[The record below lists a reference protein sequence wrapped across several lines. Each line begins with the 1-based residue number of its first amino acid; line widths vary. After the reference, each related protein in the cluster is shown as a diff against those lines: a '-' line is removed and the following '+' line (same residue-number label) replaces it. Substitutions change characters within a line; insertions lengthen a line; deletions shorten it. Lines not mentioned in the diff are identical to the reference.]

1 MVPAL
6 MRLTGFTLLAGLAFA
21 VARYPSGALV
31 PGALLL
37 AYLCLLQLRPSAWL
51 VVVPALL
58 PVLDLSPWTGE
69 FYFGEFELLLLAS
82 AAAGYIALAGE
93 RASAQLP
100 GPVAITLAAYACV
113 FAVAAVIGLLPLERP
128 GVGEFATYSSRYNAL
143 RVFSGPGFALLL
155 LPLLLRVPADS
166 ARRLLGIGMVTGLVL
181 AALAVTWERAA
192 FPGLLNF
199 AADYRTT
206 GPFFAMHTGGAAL
219 DAWLALSFPF
229 AALWVLRARSLA
241 SQAFSATVALLGLY
255 ASVALFSRDIYL
267 AYGGAAVV
275 AASIVAIGAT
285 RAGVL
290 RPTLLLAAFVA
301 LGVVAFTLT
310 RVFASSGYR
319 GLAAA
324 LALLVAAA
332 VLSAVTSRPRL
343 PVPALAGLV
352 AAIVIA
358 TTVDKGAYL
367 AVAASATTFAAG
379 LPLLRSKSAHAAA
392 TIAVAA
398 FAGLAAGAVAVA
410 VHWGGSSAALP
421 SVALAL
427 IAVAIV
433 AVGWARAPGSWRQ
446 GTVLRTAVILAV
458 MLGTLVPASASYYL
472 GTRFATTR
480 DDLAARVKHWRG
492 ALALMDGGTMAQA
505 FGSGL
510 GRYPDRYFWGNPGG
524 ETPGALAYVE
534 EGSRNVFLRL
544 GVARYQA
551 GYGEALRVLQQVDA
565 PPGGRYVFSA
575 DIRRNSEHALLQA
588 AVCERW
594 LIYPQNCSPAWL
606 RLGKD
611 AGDTWRRYEVELR
624 KLPASPAAP
633 YLRPPT
639 QLELAAVGAGGR
651 IDIDNVSLVD
661 METGVEL
668 VRNGSFA
675 RANQRWFFSS
685 DRSHLPWHVKNFAV
699 NTLFE
704 TGWAGLATMGLLL
717 ACVTAVVGRRA
728 LGGDWDALAQLA
740 ALTAFMLVG
749 LFDSLFDVPR
759 LAFAFFLLLAVACM
773 VPVTPRCRPSAHRPG
788 NAAAPP

>member
-1 MVPAL
+1 MPTL
-6 MRLTGFTLLAGLAFA
+6 MRLTGFILLACLAFA

-31 PGALLL
+31 PGALLA

-93 RASAQLP
+93 PARARLP
-100 GPVAITLAAYACV
+100 RAVAVALAAYACV
-113 FAVAAVIGLLPLERP
+113 LAVAAVTGLLPLERP
-128 GVGEFATYSSRYNAL
+128 APGELASYSSRYNAL

-155 LPLLLRVPADS
+155 LPLLWRIPADS
-166 ARRLLGIGMVTGLVL
+166 ARRLLGIGTVVGLFL

-206 GPFFAMHTGGAAL
+206 GTFFAMHTGGAAL

-229 AALWVLRARSLA
+229 AALWVLRARSPVAQA
-241 SQAFSATVALLGLY
+241 SAVAVALLALY

-275 AASIVAIGAT
+275 AASIGGIRAW

-290 RPTLLLAAFVA
+290 RPTLLLAAAVA
-301 LGVVAFTLT
+301 LVVVAFTLT

-332 VLSAVTSRPRL
+332 VLSAFTARPRL
-343 PVPALAGLV
+343 PAPAFAGIL
-352 AAIVIA
+352 AAIAMA
-358 TTVDKGAYL
+358 TAVDKGAYL

-379 LPLLRSKSAHAAA
+379 LPLLRSKAAHAAA

-398 FAGLAAGAVAVA
+398 FAGMAAGAVAVA

-421 SVALAL
+421 SFVVVL

-433 AVGWARAPGSWRQ
+433 AAGWAHAPGRW
-446 GTVLRTAVILAV
+446 GHGAALRTAVILAV

-472 GTRFATTR
+472 GTRFGTAR

-492 ALALMDGGTMAQA
+492 ALALMGGGTVAQV
-505 FGSGL
+505 FGTGL
-510 GRYPDRYFWGNPGG
+510 GRYPDRYYWGNPAG

-544 GVARYQA
+544 GVARYRA

-565 PPGGRYVFSA
+565 PPGGRYLFSA
-575 DIRRNSEHALLQA
+575 DIRRNSELALLQA

-606 RLGKD
+606 RLDKD
-611 AGDTWRRYEVELR
+611 TGDTWRRYQVELR
-624 KLPASPAAP
+624 KLPASPASP
-633 YLRPPT
+633 YLQPPT

-651 IDIDNVSLVD
+651 VDIDNVSLVD
-661 METGVEL
+661 MATGVEL

-675 RANQRWFFSS
+675 HANQRWFFSS

-704 TGWAGLATMGLLL
+704 TGWAGLAAMGFLL
-717 ACVTAVVGRRA
+717 ACVTAVVARRA
-728 LGGDWDALAQLA
+728 LAGDRDALAHLA

-773 VPVTPRCRPSAHRPG
+773 VPLTPRCPPAAHRPG
-788 NAAAPP
+788 NAAAAP